1 MKLHDKK
8 IVTLLSSS
16 HTDEKVQIIKR
27 GKTFYK
33 HKIVLDYNRCMGGI
47 DLSDSLITMYKTVR
61 NKNNKH
67 YIKQFRHLLDI
78 VCLNSFIIYKKMNG
92 ELSRLD
98 FILKLVNQII
108 EKNYSAPKKRVYRN
122 RPIFHPMR
130 INASHYPKFIPPT
143 EMNLKPRR
151 RCAYCSKKGL
161 RQQTRIFCEKCG
173 VALCA
178 APCFSLYH
186 VKPVL

>member
-67 YIKQFRHLLDI
+67 YIK
-78 VCLNSFIIYKKMNG
+78 
-92 ELSRLD
+92 
-98 FILKLVNQII
+98 
-108 EKNYSAPKKRVYRN
+108 
-122 RPIFHPMR
+122 
-130 INASHYPKFIPPT
+130 
-143 EMNLKPRR
+143 
-151 RCAYCSKKGL
+151 
-161 RQQTRIFCEKCG
+161 
-173 VALCA
+173 
-178 APCFSLYH
+178 
-186 VKPVL
+186 